1 MINDLSTYTPIPQ
14 VPLDKY
20 LPKKRARSR
29 DFHIVS
35 YGHYRLVAFDMDS
48 TLIQTEVIDELA
60 YAAGVGEK
68 VAAVTAAAMYGELD
82 FKQSLIQRVALL
94 TGLEAQTMHDIAV
107 SLPLTEGVEYLLGT
121 LPRLGYKTAIISSG
135 FDYFARF
142 LQQKLGFDHVYANT
156 LEIRNGKLTGQI
168 RGEIVD
174 GPQKARLLKQIA
186 AQEGFSLQQT
196 VAVGDGAN
204 DLFMLDVAGLGVA
217 FNAKPLVRERADRV
231 IANTG
236 LDALLDL
243 LGINDHREQDRQFI
257 WDLMLRAQGK
267 NQGMRKYHA

>member
-1 MINDLSTYTPIPQ
+1 MINDLSTYTPISPFT
-14 VPLDKY
+14 PENY
-20 LPKKRARSR
+20 LSHQAGSEVRS
-29 DFHIVS
+29 
-35 YGHYRLVAFDMDS
+35 YRLVAFDMDS

-68 VAAVTAAAMYGELD
+68 VAAVTAAAMYGEID
-82 FKQSLIQRVALL
+82 FKQSLIRRVALL
-94 TGLEAQTMHDIAV
+94 AGLETQTMDDIAV
-107 SLPLTEGVEYLLGT
+107 SLPLTEGVEYLLGN

-142 LQQKLGFDHVYANT
+142 LQRKLGFDHVYANT
-156 LEIRNGKLTGQI
+156 LETRSGKLTGQI
-168 RGEIVD
+168 RGDIVD

-186 AQEGFSLQQT
+186 AREGFSLQQT

-204 DLFMLDVAGLGVA
+204 DLFMLDAAGLGVA
-217 FNAKPLVRERADRV
+217 FNAKPLVREHADRV

-243 LGINDHREQDRQFI
+243 LEINHRQEQDQQLLWSR
-257 WDLMLRAQGK
+257 MPTAQGR